1 VDLFTQGYQTGNIG
15 RKMAANL
22 FPPGAGWSIYGAVDT
37 HARGASLMDYPIC
50 AGAAQIALFFNNALI
65 NRATDADMSDILT
78 SVSVKRSVSGAQF
91 ATVVE
96 NVTVKKNQTHTT
108 APYTITVNA
117 GETLRVNCWGA
128 ASEGGKT
135 ISGVRQ
141 PISPG
146 LGKTGASL
154 TFSPDA
160 TGVDTVLS
168 NSTLVWTLAMLLAK
182 ARIVRGAGQGHSLT
196 TAVHNNGDSA
206 QSLLCDSLNVPY
218 SCVGQGGGVFDAWD
232 DNAFH
237 DQALLMGDVYL
248 LLGQINACNNLA
260 AYTVGSQLTTPTAIA
275 TFSDGTYTKSLAD
288 QLGDIL
294 KALSA
299 MGVRCYALTENY
311 PGPVDGNATLT
322 DYRLVIWDGWNEW
335 LLNSGPAYYGALLAD
350 AIDTRPGFATQP
362 YPAGVPKPGSGTG
375 IHDNYEEM
383 AAELLTYFSV
393 GGAGE
398 GVFTPQSNSYVEAFY
413 SLFEGGN
420 ETPGTATALPDGWSE
435 WFFSTTESAR
445 LATNGYGHIK
455 VVGATTKSTYAFCD
469 TAVGGSNAEVEFFG
483 KFISAPWV
491 AQVNNQG
498 LHIGFHATDASG
510 GVGNNTA
517 ASFHHE
523 GYSLTYSND
532 SSGNLRAHLRRYNPN
547 AIQTSQGLPLLPV
560 NQVNTMEG
568 LAIAAGQRLSV
579 VVQRRVISGN
589 NRFDILTYIDGELI
603 DTWSYTDTTIS
614 ANAAVSALY
623 TGQLYVSVGTAGDT
637 STTHSSGAR
646 TWDAVRLYNY
656 DATVIATVAGRGTIY
671 VPLGGSVAVDVD
683 VTQSAPT
690 AGPASGVVVTTT
702 LVDATGAAIGAT
714 ATTDAQGVARFSG
727 ADALS
732 AADTFNVGDT
742 FTLQVTCGGVT
753 ADLDCEVVETVGDGT
768 GGGARSIF
776 GGYLL

>member
-1 VDLFTQGYQTGNIG
+1 MSIFTQGYQTGNIA

-22 FPPGAGWSIYGAVDT
+22 FPPGAGWDIYGDVDT
-37 HARGASLMDYPIC
+37 HARGASLMDYPLC
-50 AGAAQIALFFNNALI
+50 AGAAAISLFFNNALI

-96 NVTVKKNQTHTT
+96 NVTVKKDRTYTS

-117 GETLRVNCWGA
+117 GESLRVNCWGA

-154 TFSPDA
+154 TFSADA
-160 TGVDTVLS
+160 TGVDTVLDS
-168 NSTLVWTLAMLLAK
+168 GTMVWTPAMILAK
-182 ARIVRGAGQGHSLT
+182 ARVVRTAGQGHSVT
-196 TAVHNNGDSA
+196 TAVHNEGDSP
-206 QSLLCDSLNVPY
+206 QSLAADALDVPY

-260 AYTVGSQLTTPTAIA
+260 AYTVGSQLSTPTAIA

-294 KALSA
+294 KALCA
-299 MGVRCYALTENY
+299 MGVRCYALTEGY
-311 PGPVDGNATLT
+311 PGTVSGNQALS
-322 DYRLVIWDGWNEW
+322 DYRRVIWAGRNDWMGNK
-335 LLNSGPAYYGALLAD
+335 GPAYYGALLSGV
-350 AIDTRPGFATQP
+350 IDTRATFATQP
-362 YPAGVPKPGSGTG
+362 YVDGVPVSGAVFD
-375 IHDNYEEM
+375 IHGNYAQM
-383 AAELLTYFSV
+383 STAVIAYFSV

-398 GVFTPQSNSYVEAFY
+398 GALTPQSNSYVEAFY
-413 SLFEGGN
+413 TLFEGGN
-420 ETPGTATALPDGWSE
+420 ETPGTAGALPTGWTE
-435 WFFSTTESAR
+435 WYYSPTESAR
-445 LATNGYGHIK
+445 LATNGYGHLK
-455 VVGATTKSTYAFCD
+455 VVSPTTKTTFAICD
-469 TAVGGSNAEVEFFG
+469 TAVGGSNAEVEFAG

-491 AQVNNQG
+491 AQSNNQG
-498 LHIGFHATDASG
+498 LHIGFHAISG
-510 GVGNNTA
+510 ATVSDNTRA
-517 ASFHHE
+517 GFHHE
-523 GYSLTYSND
+523 GYSLTFSNNGAD
-532 SSGNLRAHLRRYNPN
+532 LRMHLKRYNSS
-547 AIQTSQGLPLLPV
+547 AIQSSEGLAQLPV

-568 LAIAAGQRLSV
+568 LAISAGQRLSV
-579 VVQRRVISGN
+579 WVRRRLISGN
-589 NRFDILTYIDGELI
+589 NRFDVMTYVDGTLI
-603 DTWSYTDTTIS
+603 DTWDYTDTTVS
-614 ANAAVSALY
+614 ANPAVSALY

-646 TWDAVRLYNY
+646 TWDAARLYDY
-656 DATVIATVAGRGTIY
+656 DATVIDTVEGPAVVY
-671 VPLGGSVAVDVD
+671 VPLGGAVAVDVE
-683 VTQSAPT
+683 VAQSAPT

-702 LVDATGAAIGAT
+702 LVGATGAAIGAT
-714 ATTDAQGVARFSG
+714 ATTNAQGVARFSG

-732 AADTFNVGDT
+732 VPDTFTVGDT

-753 ADLDCEVVETVGDGT
+753 TALDCEVVETVGDGT

-776 GGYLL
+776 GGYLQ